1 MKKLSLL
8 LLTISFFALSAV
20 AQSIV
25 LCEDYN
31 KTTGEAT
38 GVYKTWDIKSDG
50 GFIYVVYNQPRKISS
65 GSWYLYIDKDW
76 DDNGKYSAFETIE
89 LDEDVSKTWLMYDF
103 KFTEKG
109 KYKVDIMKDGVSQAT
124 TYTTIQ
130 FADGEE
136 GKSTSEDED
145 EEVDTYYYENS
156 EIIFCESVSAD
167 GDPESEA
174 TTFKANREGT
184 REVTIY
190 LSNDKAFKTTKM
202 YVDIYDSKS
211 NEKIDD
217 FTIDVEVDWDWVK
230 FKQTFTK
237 PGEYYIDI
245 YNEDDTFINTATV
258 TITK

>member
-1 MKKLSLL
+1 MKKLAL
-8 LLTISFFALSAV
+8 LLTGLTLFALSAV
-20 AQSIV
+20 AQSVV

-31 KTTGEAT
+31 KTTGEPS
-38 GVYKTWDIKSDG
+38 GIYKTWDIKSDG
-50 GFIYVVYNQPRKISS
+50 GYIYVVYQQPRKISS

-76 DDNGKYSAFETIE
+76 DDNGKYSAYETIE
-89 LDEDVSKTWLMYDF
+89 LDEETSKNWIMYDF

-109 KYKVDIMKDGVSQAT
+109 KYKIDIMKDGVSQAT

-136 GKSTSEDED
+136 DKSSSSDD

-167 GDPESEA
+167 GDPEMESTE
-174 TTFKANREGT
+174 FKADRTGS

-202 YVDIYDSKS
+202 YIDIYDSKS
-211 NEKIDD
+211 NEKVDD
-217 FTIDVEVDWDWVK
+217 YSIDVESEWDWVK
-230 FKQTFTK
+230 FKHTFTR
-237 PGEYYIDI
+237 PGEYYVDI
-245 YNEDDTFINTATV
+245 YNADDIFINTATL
-258 TITK
+258 TITR